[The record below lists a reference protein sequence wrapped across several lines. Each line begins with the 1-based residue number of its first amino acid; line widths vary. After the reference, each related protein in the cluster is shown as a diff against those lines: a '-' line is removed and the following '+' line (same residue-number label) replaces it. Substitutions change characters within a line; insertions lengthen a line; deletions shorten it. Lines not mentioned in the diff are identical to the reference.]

1 VANTNAVGNQ
11 GNQGSNQS
19 SSNQPVPL
27 RTWIGVLA
35 SMVGAFMAV
44 LDIQITNASLQD
56 IQASLGATLEE
67 GSWISTAYLVAE
79 IVVIPL
85 TGWLS
90 RVFSLR
96 RYLLV
101 NTALFIFF
109 SICCAWSWNLNS
121 MIVFRALQGLTGGV
135 LIPTAMTVVL
145 TTLPPSKQ
153 AIGLA
158 AFAITAV
165 FAPSIGP
172 TLGGWLTENFSW
184 QYSFYINVFPGALML
199 AGVWYGIK
207 QERPQLQLLKQGDWW
222 GIISMA
228 IGLGSLQIVLEE
240 GSRKDWFGSPLIV
253 RLSILAAIFIALFF
267 WIELTRRQPF
277 INLRL
282 LRYRNFGLASVV
294 NVSLGVGLYGSIYI
308 LPLYLAQ
315 IQGYNALQI
324 GEVLIWAGIPQLF
337 IIPFIPKVMQRI
349 DVRFMVAVGVALFA
363 VSAFMNAGM
372 TYQTGLD
379 QLRWS
384 QLVRAMGQPLIMVPL
399 TSIATAGLSPKEA
412 GSASGL
418 FNMMRNL
425 GGSIGIA
432 ALATLLT
439 NREQFHSNR
448 LGESISLYNPATQE
462 RINQLTQ
469 YFANRG
475 GVDLSTAQNQAIAT
489 IDKIVR
495 REAFVMAFNDC
506 FYFIAIALLLSG
518 IAIFFLKK
526 VKPTG
531 GAVAH

>member
-1 VANTNAVGNQ
+1 MANTGAIR
-11 GNQGSNQS
+11 QS
-19 SSNQPVPL
+19 GQSYAIPPNRVPL

-35 SMVGAFMAV
+35 SMLGAFMAV
-44 LDIQITNASLQD
+44 LDIQITNSSLQD

-96 RYLLV
+96 LYLLV

-109 SICCAWSWNLNS
+109 SICCAWAWDLNS
-121 MIVFRALQGLTGGV
+121 MIFFRALQGFCGGV
-135 LIPTAMTVVL
+135 LIPSAMTVVL

-153 AIGLA
+153 AVGLA

-172 TLGGWLTENFSW
+172 TLGGWLTDNYGWEYN
-184 QYSFYINVFPGALML
+184 FYINVVPGVLMIT
-199 AGVWYGIK
+199 GVWYGIK
-207 QERPQLQLLKQGDWW
+207 QEIPQLQLLKNGDWW

-228 IGLGSLQIVLEE
+228 IGLGSLQVVLEE
-240 GSRKDWFGSPLIV
+240 GSRKDWFGSALIV
-253 RLSILAAIFIALFF
+253 RLSIVAAIFIALFF
-267 WIELTRRQPF
+267 FIELTRKQPF

-282 LRYRNFGLASVV
+282 IRYRNFGLASIV

-337 IIPFIPKVMQRI
+337 IIPFLPKVMQRI
-349 DVRFMVAVGVALFA
+349 DVRLMVAVGVTLFA
-363 VSAFMNAGM
+363 ISAFMNSGM
-372 TYQTGLD
+372 TNQTGLD

-399 TSIATAGLSPKEA
+399 TSIATAGLKPQEA

-418 FNMMRNL
+418 FNMMRNM

-432 ALATLLT
+432 SLATLLT

-448 LGESISLYNPATQE
+448 LGDAVSLYSPATQQ
-462 RINQLTQ
+462 RISELTQ
-469 YFANRG
+469 YFMSRG
-475 GVDLSTAQNQAIAT
+475 ADLVTAQNQAIAS
-489 IDKIVR
+489 ISNVVR
-495 REAFVMAFNDC
+495 REAYVMAFNDC
-506 FYFIAIALLLSG
+506 FYFIGIALLLSG
-518 IAIFFLKK
+518 IAIIFLKK
-526 VKPTG
+526 VKATG
-531 GAVAH
+531 GAVGH

>member
-1 VANTNAVGNQ
+1 MANVSAVA
-11 GNQGSNQS
+11 
-19 SSNQPVPL
+19 PERIPL

-35 SMVGAFMAV
+35 SMLGAFMAV
-44 LDIQITNASLQD
+44 LDIQITNASLQE

-96 RYLLV
+96 LYLLV
-101 NTALFIFF
+101 NTVLFIFF
-109 SICCAWSWNLNS
+109 SICCAWAWDLNS
-121 MIVFRALQGLTGGV
+121 MIVFRALQGFTGGV
-135 LIPTAMTVVL
+135 LIPSSLTVVL
-145 TTLPPSKQ
+145 TTLPPAKQ
-153 AIGLA
+153 SIGLA

-172 TLGGWLTENFSW
+172 TLGGWLTENYSW
-184 QYSFYINVFPGALML
+184 EYSFYINVFPGALML

-207 QERPQLQLLKQGDWW
+207 QVKPQIQLLKQGDWW

-228 IGLGSLQIVLEE
+228 IGLGSLQVVLEE
-240 GSRKDWFGSPLIV
+240 GSRKDWFGSPLIL
-253 RLSILAAIFIALFF
+253 RLSIIAAIFLTLFF
-267 WIELTRRQPF
+267 LIELTRKQPF
-277 INLRL
+277 INLSL
-282 LRYRNFGLASVV
+282 LRYRNFALASVV
-294 NVSLGVGLYGSIYI
+294 NVSLGIGLYGSIYI

-315 IQGYNALQI
+315 IQQYNALQI

-337 IIPFIPKVMQRI
+337 IIPFIPKLMQRI
-349 DVRFMVAVGVALFA
+349 DVRFMVALGVTLFA
-363 VSAFMNAGM
+363 ISAFMNAGL
-372 TYQTGLD
+372 TNQTGLD

-399 TSIATAGLSPKEA
+399 TSIATAGLNPKDA

-418 FNMMRNL
+418 FNMMRNM
-425 GGSIGIA
+425 GGSLGIA
-432 ALATLLT
+432 ILATLLT

-448 LGESISLYNPATQE
+448 LGDAVSLYNPETQQ
-462 RINQLTQ
+462 RIDQMTQ
-469 YFANRG
+469 YFISRG
-475 GVDLSTAQNQAIAT
+475 ADLSTAQNQAIAS
-489 IDKIVR
+489 ISNVVR

-506 FYFIAIALLLSG
+506 FYFIGLALLVSG
-518 IAIFFLKK
+518 IAILFIKK
-526 VKPTG
+526 VKATG

>member
-1 VANTNAVGNQ
+1 M
-11 GNQGSNQS
+11 SNIDAMR
-19 SSNQPVPL
+19 QPGKNSIVPPENVSL

-35 SMVGAFMAV
+35 SMLGAFMAV
-44 LDIQITNASLQD
+44 LDIQITNASLQE

-109 SICCAWSWNLNS
+109 SICCAWAWDLNA
-121 MIVFRALQGLTGGV
+121 MIVFRALQGFCGGV
-135 LIPTAMTVVL
+135 LIPSAMTVVL
-145 TTLPPSKQ
+145 TKLPPSKQ
-153 AIGLA
+153 TVGLA

-172 TLGGWLTENFSW
+172 TLGGWLTENYGW
-184 QYSFYINVFPGALML
+184 EYNFYINVVPGIIML
-199 AGVWYGIK
+199 AGIWYGIYQDK
-207 QERPQLQLLKQGDWW
+207 PQLQLLKQGDWW

-228 IGLGSLQIVLEE
+228 IGLGSLQVVLEE
-240 GSRKDWFGSPLIV
+240 GSRKDWFGSQLIV
-253 RLSILAAIFIALFF
+253 RLSILAAIFLTLFF
-267 WIELTRRQPF
+267 IIELTRKQPF
-277 INLRL
+277 INLRI
-282 LRYRNFGLASVV
+282 LRYRNFGLASIV

-315 IQGYNALQI
+315 IQKYNALQI
-324 GEVLIWAGIPQLF
+324 GEVLVWAGIPQLL

-349 DVRFMVAVGVALFA
+349 DVRFMVALGVALFA
-363 VSAFMNAGM
+363 ISAFMNAGL
-372 TYQTGLD
+372 TNQTGLD

-399 TSIATAGLSPKEA
+399 TSIATAGLHPKEA

-418 FNMMRNL
+418 FNMMRNM

-432 ALATLLT
+432 VLATLLT

-448 LGESISLYNPATQE
+448 LGDSVSLYSPETQQRLE
-462 RINQLTQ
+462 QMTQ
-469 YFANRG
+469 YFISKGA
-475 GVDLSTAQNQAIAT
+475 DLTTAQNQAIAS
-489 IDKIVR
+489 ISNIVR
-495 REAFVMAFNDC
+495 REAYVLAFNDC
-506 FYFIAIALLLSG
+506 FYFIGLALLLSG
-518 IAIFFLKK
+518 IAVLFFKK
-526 VKPTG
+526 VKATG
-531 GAVAH
+531 NAVAH

>member
-1 VANTNAVGNQ
+1 MANISAIA
-11 GNQGSNQS
+11 
-19 SSNQPVPL
+19 PERIPL

-35 SMVGAFMAV
+35 SMLGAFMAV
-44 LDIQITNASLQD
+44 LDIQITNASLQE

-85 TGWLS
+85 SGWLS

-96 RYLLV
+96 LYLLV
-101 NTALFIFF
+101 NTVLFIFF
-109 SICCAWSWNLNS
+109 SICCAWAWDLNS
-121 MIVFRALQGLTGGV
+121 MIFFRALQGFTGGV
-135 LIPTAMTVVL
+135 LIPSSLTVVL
-145 TTLPPSKQ
+145 TTLPPAKQ
-153 AIGLA
+153 SIGLA

-172 TLGGWLTENFSW
+172 TLGGWLTENYSW
-184 QYSFYINVFPGALML
+184 EYSFYINIFPGALML

-207 QERPQLQLLKQGDWW
+207 QVQPQIQLLKQGDWW

-228 IGLGSLQIVLEE
+228 IGLGSLQVVLEE

-253 RLSILAAIFIALFF
+253 RLSIIAAIFLALFF
-267 WIELTRRQPF
+267 FIELTRKQPF

-282 LRYRNFGLASVV
+282 LRYRNFALASIV
-294 NVSLGVGLYGSIYI
+294 NVSLGIGLYGSIYI

-315 IQGYNALQI
+315 IQKYNALQI

-349 DVRFMVAVGVALFA
+349 DVRLMVALGVTLFA
-363 VSAFMNAGM
+363 ISAFMNAGL
-372 TYQTGLD
+372 TNQTGLD

-399 TSIATAGLSPKEA
+399 TSIATAGLNPKDA

-418 FNMMRNL
+418 FNMMRNM
-425 GGSIGIA
+425 GGSLGIA
-432 ALATLLT
+432 ILATLLT

-448 LGESISLYNPATQE
+448 LGDAVSLYNPETQQ
-462 RINQLTQ
+462 RIDQMTQ
-469 YFANRG
+469 YFISRG
-475 GVDLSTAQNQAIAT
+475 ADLSTAQNQAIAS
-489 IDKIVR
+489 ISNIVR

-506 FYFIAIALLLSG
+506 FYFIGLALLVSG
-518 IAIFFLKK
+518 IAILFIKK
-526 VKPTG
+526 VKATG

>member
-1 VANTNAVGNQ
+1 MADTNAV
-11 GNQGSNQS
+11 GSNQS
-19 SSNQPVPL
+19 SSVPL

-35 SMVGAFMAV
+35 SMLGAFMAV

-79 IVVIPL
+79 IIVIPL

-96 RYLLV
+96 WYLLV

-109 SICCAWSWNLNS
+109 SVSCAWAWNLNS
-121 MIVFRALQGLTGGV
+121 MILFRALQGFTGGV

-145 TTLPPSKQ
+145 TTLPASKQ
-153 AIGLA
+153 PVGLA
-158 AFAITAV
+158 AFGITAV

-172 TLGGWLTENFSW
+172 TLGGWLTENYGW
-184 QYSFYINVFPGALML
+184 EYSFYLNVIPGILML

-207 QERPQLQLLKQGDWW
+207 QERPQLNLLGQGDWW

-228 IGLGSLQIVLEE
+228 IGLGSLQVVLEE
-240 GSRKDWFGSPLIV
+240 GSRKDWFGSQLIV
-253 RLSILAAIFIALFF
+253 RLSILAAIFITLFF
-267 WIELTRRQPF
+267 LIELTRKQPF

-282 LRYRNFGLASVV
+282 VLKRNFGLASIV

-315 IQGYNALQI
+315 IQKYNAQQI

-337 IIPFIPKVMQRI
+337 IIPLLPKLMQRI
-349 DVRFMVAVGVALFA
+349 DVRLMVGVGVALFS
-363 VSAFMNAGM
+363 VSAFMNSRM
-372 TYQTGLD
+372 TYETGLP
-379 QLRWS
+379 QLVWS

-399 TSIATAGLSPKEA
+399 TSVATAGLSPKEA

-418 FNMMRNL
+418 FNMMRNM

-432 ALATLLT
+432 SLATLLT

-448 LGESISLYNPATQE
+448 LGESISLYSPETQQ
-462 RINQLTQ
+462 RIDQLTQ
-469 YFANRG
+469 SFISRG
-475 GVDLSTAQNQAIAT
+475 GVDFNTAHDQAIKA
-489 IDKIVR
+489 IDNIVR
-495 REAFVMAFNDC
+495 REAYVMAFNDC
-506 FYFIAIALLLSG
+506 FYFIGIALLVSG
-518 IAIFFLKK
+518 LAILFFKK

-531 GAVAH
+531 GAVGH

>member
-1 VANTNAVGNQ
+1 MANAGAIHQQGQNPAV
-11 GNQGSNQS
+11 
-19 SSNQPVPL
+19 PPDHVPL
-27 RTWIGVLA
+27 KTWIGVLA
-35 SMVGAFMAV
+35 SMLGAFMAI

-56 IQASLGATLEE
+56 IQATLGATLEE

-96 RYLLV
+96 RYLLI
-101 NTALFIFF
+101 NTVLFIFF
-109 SICCAWSWNLNS
+109 SICCAWAWNLNS
-121 MIVFRALQGLTGGV
+121 MIVFRALQGFAGGV
-135 LIPTAMTVVL
+135 LIPTAMTIVL

-172 TLGGWLTENFSW
+172 TLGGWLTENFGW
-184 QYSFYINVFPGALML
+184 EYSFYINVIPGILML

-207 QERPQLQLLKQGDWW
+207 QDRLQINLLKQGDWW

-228 IGLGSLQIVLEE
+228 IGLGSLQVVLEE
-240 GSRKDWFGSPLIV
+240 GSRKDWFSSTLII
-253 RLSILAAIFIALFF
+253 RLSVIAAIFIALFF
-267 WIELTRRQPF
+267 FIELTRKQPF

-282 LRYRNFGLASVV
+282 LRYRNFGLASIV

-315 IQGYNALQI
+315 IQKYNALQI
-324 GEVLIWAGIPQLF
+324 GEVLIWSGIPQLF
-337 IIPFIPKVMQRI
+337 IIPFLPKLMQRI
-349 DVRFMVAVGVALFA
+349 DVRFMVAIGVSLFA
-363 VSAFMNAGM
+363 ISAFMNAGM

-399 TSIATAGLSPKEA
+399 TSIATTGLSPKEA

-418 FNMMRNL
+418 FNMMRNM

-432 ALATLLT
+432 SLATLLT

-448 LGESISLYNPATQE
+448 LGEAVSLFNPETQQ
-462 RINQLTQ
+462 RIDQMTQ
-469 YFANRG
+469 YFVSRG
-475 GVDLSTAQNQAIAT
+475 ADLSTAQNQAIAS
-489 IDKIVR
+489 ISNLVR

-506 FYFIAIALLLSG
+506 FYFIGIALLISG
-518 IAIFFLKK
+518 IAILFFKK
-526 VKPTG
+526 VKAAG

>member
-1 VANTNAVGNQ
+1 MANAGAIRQQ
-11 GNQGSNQS
+11 GQN
-19 SSNQPVPL
+19 PAIPPDRVPL
-27 RTWIGVLA
+27 KTWIGLLA
-35 SMVGAFMAV
+35 SMLGAFMAI

-109 SICCAWSWNLNS
+109 SVCCAWAWNLNS
-121 MIVFRALQGLTGGV
+121 MIVFRALQGFAGGV

-145 TTLPPSKQ
+145 TTLPSSKQ

-158 AFAITAV
+158 AFAVTAV

-184 QYSFYINVFPGALML
+184 QYSFYINVVPGALML

-207 QERPQLQLLKQGDWW
+207 QDKLQINLLKQGDWW

-240 GSRKDWFGSPLIV
+240 GSRKDWFSSAVIV
-253 RLSILAAIFIALFF
+253 RLSIIAAIFIALFF
-267 WIELTRRQPF
+267 FIELTRKQPF

-282 LRYRNFGLASVV
+282 LRYRNFGLASIV

-337 IIPFIPKVMQRI
+337 IIPFLPKVMQRI
-349 DVRFMVAVGVALFA
+349 DMRLMVAVGVALFA
-363 VSAFMNAGM
+363 ISAFMNAGM

-399 TSIATAGLSPKEA
+399 TSIATAGLKPQEA

-418 FNMMRNL
+418 FNMMRNM

-432 ALATLLT
+432 SLATLLT

-448 LGESISLYNPATQE
+448 LGEAVSLFNPETQQ
-462 RINQLTQ
+462 RIDQMTQ
-469 YFANRG
+469 YFVSRG
-475 GVDLSTAQNQAIAT
+475 ADLSTAQNQAIAS
-489 IDKIVR
+489 ISNIVR

-506 FYFIAIALLLSG
+506 FYFIGIALLLSG
-518 IAIFFLKK
+518 IAILFFKK
-526 VKPTG
+526 VKANG
-531 GAVAH
+531 GTVAH

>member
-1 VANTNAVGNQ
+1 MANVSAVA
-11 GNQGSNQS
+11 
-19 SSNQPVPL
+19 PEPIPL

-35 SMVGAFMAV
+35 SMLGAFMAV
-44 LDIQITNASLQD
+44 LDIQITNASLQE

-96 RYLLV
+96 LYLLV
-101 NTALFIFF
+101 NTGLFILF
-109 SICCAWSWNLNS
+109 SICCAWAWDLNS
-121 MIVFRALQGLTGGV
+121 MIVFRALQGFTGGV
-135 LIPTAMTVVL
+135 LIPSSLTVVL
-145 TTLPPSKQ
+145 TTLPPAKQ
-153 AIGLA
+153 SIGLA

-172 TLGGWLTENFSW
+172 TLGGWLTENYSW
-184 QYSFYINVFPGALML
+184 EYSFYINVFPGALML

-207 QERPQLQLLKQGDWW
+207 QVPPQIQLLKQGDWW
-222 GIISMA
+222 GIFSMA
-228 IGLGSLQIVLEE
+228 IGLGSLQVVLEE

-253 RLSILAAIFIALFF
+253 RLSIIAAIFLTLFF
-267 WIELTRRQPF
+267 FIELTRKQPF

-294 NVSLGVGLYGSIYI
+294 NVSLGIGLYGSIYI

-315 IQGYNALQI
+315 IQKYNALQI

-349 DVRFMVAVGVALFA
+349 DVRFMVALGVTLFA
-363 VSAFMNAGM
+363 ISAFMNAGL
-372 TYQTGLD
+372 TNQTGLD

-399 TSIATAGLSPKEA
+399 TSIATAGLNPKDA

-418 FNMMRNL
+418 FNMMRNM
-425 GGSIGIA
+425 GGSLGIA
-432 ALATLLT
+432 VLATLLT
-439 NREQFHSNR
+439 SREQFHSNR
-448 LGESISLYNPATQE
+448 LGDAVSLYNPETQQ
-462 RINQLTQ
+462 RIDQMTQ
-469 YFANRG
+469 YFVSRG
-475 GVDLSTAQNQAIAT
+475 ADLSTAQNQAIAS
-489 IDKIVR
+489 ISNVVR

-506 FYFIAIALLLSG
+506 FYFIGLALLLSG
-518 IAIFFLKK
+518 IAILFIKK
-526 VKPTG
+526 VKATG

>member
-1 VANTNAVGNQ
+1 MAKTGAIQQNPTL
-11 GNQGSNQS
+11 
-19 SSNQPVPL
+19 PPEHVPL

-35 SMVGAFMAV
+35 SMLGAFMAV
-44 LDIQITNASLQD
+44 LDIQITNASLQE

-101 NTALFIFF
+101 NTVLFIFF

-121 MIVFRALQGLTGGV
+121 MIVFRALQGFTGGI
-135 LIPTAMTVVL
+135 LIPSAMTVVL
-145 TTLPPSKQ
+145 TTLPQSKQ
-153 AIGLA
+153 SVGLA

-184 QYSFYINVFPGALML
+184 QYNFYINVFPGVLML
-199 AGVWYGIK
+199 TGVWYGIK
-207 QERPQLQLLKQGDWW
+207 QDQLQLQLLKQGDWW

-228 IGLGSLQIVLEE
+228 IGLGSLQVVLEE
-240 GSRKDWFGSPLIV
+240 GSRKDWFGSALIV
-253 RLSILAAIFIALFF
+253 RLSVIAAIFIALFLF
-267 WIELTRRQPF
+267 IELTRKQPF
-277 INLRL
+277 INLGLL
-282 LRYRNFGLASVV
+282 LRRNFGLASIV
-294 NVSLGVGLYGSIYI
+294 NISLGVGLYGSIYI

-315 IQGYNALQI
+315 IQQYNALQI

-337 IIPFIPKVMQRI
+337 IIPFIPKLMQRI
-349 DVRFMVAVGVALFA
+349 DVRFMVGLGVSLFA
-363 VSAFMNAGM
+363 ISAFMNAGM
-372 TYQTGLD
+372 THQTGLD

-399 TSIATAGLSPKEA
+399 SSIATAGLNPKEA

-418 FNMMRNL
+418 FNMMRNM

-432 ALATLLT
+432 SLATLLT

-448 LGESISLYNPATQE
+448 LGDSVSLYNPETQQ
-462 RINQLTQ
+462 RIDQMTQ
-469 YFANRG
+469 YFISRG
-475 GVDLSTAQNQAIAT
+475 ADLSTAQNQAIAS
-489 IDKIVR
+489 ISNIVR

-506 FYFIAIALLLSG
+506 FYFIGIALLLSG
-518 IAIFFLKK
+518 LAIIFIKK
-526 VKPTG
+526 VKATG
-531 GAVAH
+531 GAVGH

>member
-1 VANTNAVGNQ
+1 M
-11 GNQGSNQS
+11 
-19 SSNQPVPL
+19 PL
-27 RTWIGVLA
+27 RTWIGVTA
-35 SMVGAFMAV
+35 SMLGAFMAV
-44 LDIQITNASLQD
+44 LDIQITNSSLQD
-56 IQASLGATLEE
+56 IQASLAATLEE

-90 RVFSLR
+90 RVFSLK

-109 SICCAWSWNLNS
+109 SVCCAWSWDLNS
-121 MIVFRALQGLTGGV
+121 MIVFRALQGFTGGV

-184 QYSFYINVFPGALML
+184 HYSFYINVVPGLLML

-228 IGLGSLQIVLEE
+228 IGLASLQVVLEE
-240 GSRKDWFGSPLIV
+240 GSRKDWFGSALIV
-253 RLSILAAIFIALFF
+253 RLSILAVIFLTIFF
-267 WIELTRRQPF
+267 WIELTRKQPF

-282 LRYRNFGLASVV
+282 VRSRNFGLASIV

-324 GEVLIWAGIPQLF
+324 GQVLIWAGIPQLF
-337 IIPFIPKVMQRI
+337 IIPFLPKVMQRI
-349 DVRFMVAVGVALFA
+349 DVRLMVAVGVTLFS
-363 VSAFMNAGM
+363 VSAFMNSKM
-372 TYQTGLD
+372 TYQTGYD
-379 QLRWS
+379 QLIWS

-399 TSIATAGLSPKEA
+399 TSIATAGLSPKDA

-425 GGSIGIA
+425 GGSLGIA

-448 LGESISLYNPATQE
+448 LGESVSLYNPATQE
-462 RINQLTQ
+462 RINQMTQ
-469 YFANRG
+469 YFVSRG
-475 GVDLSTAQNQAIAT
+475 SDLSTAQNQAIKA
-489 IDKIVR
+489 IDNVVR
-495 REAFVMAFNDC
+495 REAFVNAFNDC

-518 IAIFFLKK
+518 IAILFLKK
-526 VKPTG
+526 VKVTG

>member
-1 VANTNAVGNQ
+1 MANTGAIQQNTAL
-11 GNQGSNQS
+11 
-19 SSNQPVPL
+19 PPEKIPL

-35 SMVGAFMAV
+35 SMLGAFMAV
-44 LDIQITNASLQD
+44 LDIQITNASLQE

-96 RYLLV
+96 RYLIV
-101 NTALFIFF
+101 NTVLFIFF

-121 MIVFRALQGLTGGV
+121 MIIFRALQGFSGGI
-135 LIPTAMTVVL
+135 LIPSAMTVVL

-153 AIGLA
+153 SVGLA

-184 QYSFYINVFPGALML
+184 QYNFYINVFPGVLML

-207 QERPQLQLLKQGDWW
+207 QDQLQLQLLKQGDWW

-228 IGLGSLQIVLEE
+228 IGLGSLQVVLEE
-240 GSRKDWFGSPLIV
+240 GSRKDWFGSALIV
-253 RLSILAAIFIALFF
+253 RLSAIAVIFIALFLF
-267 WIELTRRQPF
+267 IELTRKQPF

-282 LRYRNFGLASVV
+282 VLRRNFGLASIV

-315 IQGYNALQI
+315 IQKYNALQI

-337 IIPFIPKVMQRI
+337 IIPFIPKLMQRI
-349 DVRFMVAVGVALFA
+349 DVRLMVGVGVSLFA

-372 TYQTGLD
+372 TSQTGLD

-399 TSIATAGLSPKEA
+399 SSIATAGLNPKEA

-425 GGSIGIA
+425 GGSLGIA

-448 LGESISLYNPATQE
+448 LGDSVSLYNPETQQ
-462 RINQLTQ
+462 RIDQMTQ
-469 YFANRG
+469 YFISRG
-475 GVDLSTAQNQAIAT
+475 ADLSTAQNQAIAS
-489 IDKIVR
+489 ISNIVR

-506 FYFIAIALLLSG
+506 FYFIGIALLLSG
-518 IAIFFLKK
+518 LAIIFIKK
-526 VKPTG
+526 VKATG